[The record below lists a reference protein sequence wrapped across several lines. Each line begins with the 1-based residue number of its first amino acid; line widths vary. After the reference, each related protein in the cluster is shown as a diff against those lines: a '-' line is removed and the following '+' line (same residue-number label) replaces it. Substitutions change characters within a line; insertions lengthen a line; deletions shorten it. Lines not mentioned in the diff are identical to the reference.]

1 MHISRTLWLALC
13 APFAS
18 GLAAEPASPDPST
31 QDSDPSSIADD
42 ARAGKA
48 APAVSGS
55 TDAATGVIRYPASFF
70 TEFQPST
77 ALDMVKRLPGF
88 NFNKGDTEVRGY
100 AGALGNVLID
110 GQRPTSK
117 SVLLED
123 VLRRIPVSG
132 VAAIEVIRGGAPGIN
147 MQGQSVLANVVRI
160 SGNFSTHAAEVTGMF
175 ATEHDPSVQVRLE
188 TTHNL
193 NRLAL
198 TGAFNYKDEQQY
210 GSTGRGSQIR
220 QDMNGALLEYSD
232 FEADWTQNQLQA
244 NGSAE
249 YQTDSGLLRFNLGGT
264 RQDSR
269 QLDMLRP
276 RSGVLQTSEGQVLSN
291 IRQDQGEAGID
302 YEHQF
307 NSVLSGR
314 QLLLQTLEKKTITAD
329 AANALLFQNSE
340 DEARR
345 GESILRSSLTYTA
358 SPALTI
364 EGGLEGAYN
373 FLDVDASLRRNGL
386 NVPLPAA
393 KVKVEERRG
402 ETYVDAR
409 WKISPRLASDLGIRY
424 EVSTISQSGDSN
436 AKRTLRYPK
445 PRALLTFNVN
455 EGLQLRGRIERTVGQ
470 LEFRDFAS
478 QASLDAG
485 TINGGNANLRP
496 ETAWEFEGAIEKR
509 FWGSGSAMLG
519 YTHSLVS
526 NVIDWVP
533 AGNFDT
539 VGNIGDGVRGKI
551 SMSLSLPLEHIGLER
566 TLLRI
571 NSNWTW
577 SEVDDPITGAQ
588 RRISKHSPFE
598 GDILLTREFP
608 SLSST
613 LTLESFGS
621 NRQTSYRLG
630 EVRTDHWDHY
640 PSLYWDWQPRA
651 DTSVRLTFNNF
662 TGRPRS
668 RWRTVYEGGTRASG
682 VPTYFEDR
690 HFGAMRSIQLRVR
703 RTF

>member
-18 GLAAEPASPDPST
+18 GLADEPVRPDQSLQAS
-31 QDSDPSSIADD
+31 DSQAFADEP
-42 ARAGKA
+42 RNGKT
-48 APAVSGS
+48 PAVSGS

-70 TEFQPST
+70 TEFQPTT

-88 NFNKGDTEVRGY
+88 NFEKGDTEVRGY

-147 MQGQSVLANVVRI
+147 MQGQSVLANVVRV
-160 SGNFSTHAAEVTGMF
+160 SGDFSTHAAELTGMF

-188 TTHNL
+188 TTRNL
-193 NRLAL
+193 SRLAL
-198 TGAFNYKDEQQY
+198 NGALNYKDEQQY
-210 GSTGRGSQIR
+210 GSSGTGSQVR
-220 QDMNGALLEYSD
+220 HDANGALLEHSG
-232 FEADWTQNQLQA
+232 FEADWSQRQFQA

-269 QLDMLRP
+269 QLDILTP
-276 RSGVLQTSEGQVLSN
+276 RSGAPQTSEGQVLTD
-291 IRQDQGEAGID
+291 IRLDQGEAGLD

-329 AANALLFQNSE
+329 ATNALLHQSSE

-345 GESILRSSLTYTA
+345 GESIMRSSLTYTL
-358 SPALTI
+358 SPALTV
-364 EGGLEGAYN
+364 ESGLEGAYN
-373 FLDVDASLRRNGL
+373 FLDVDASLQRNGS

-393 KVKVEERRG
+393 KVKIEERRG

-409 WKISPRLASDLGIRY
+409 WKISPRLASDIGIRY
-424 EVSTISQSGDSN
+424 EVSTISQSGDNN

-445 PRALLTFNVN
+445 PRALLTFDMND
-455 EGLQLRGRIERTVGQ
+455 GLQLRGRIERTVGQ

-485 TINGGNANLRP
+485 TINGGNVDLRP

-526 NVIDWVP
+526 NVVDRVP
-533 AGNFDT
+533 AGNFDAA
-539 VGNIGDGVRGKI
+539 GNIGDGVRGKVA
-551 SMSLSLPLEHIGLER
+551 MSLSLPLERLGLER
-566 TLLRI
+566 TLLRV
-571 NSNWTW
+571 NGNWTW
-577 SEVDDPITGAQ
+577 SEVDDPVTRTQ
-588 RRISKHSPFE
+588 RRISKHAPHG
-598 GDILLTREFP
+598 GDVLLTREFP
-608 SLSST
+608 SLASS
-613 LTLESFGS
+613 LTLENSS
-621 NRQTSYRLG
+621 SKRDTSYRLG

-640 PSLYWDWQPRA
+640 LNLYWDWRPQA
-651 DTSVRLTFNNF
+651 GTAVRLTFNNV

-668 RWRTVYEGGTRASG
+668 RWRSVYEGGTRASG
-682 VPTYFEDR
+682 LLAYFEDR
-690 HFGAMRSIQLRVR
+690 HFGAMRSIQLKVR